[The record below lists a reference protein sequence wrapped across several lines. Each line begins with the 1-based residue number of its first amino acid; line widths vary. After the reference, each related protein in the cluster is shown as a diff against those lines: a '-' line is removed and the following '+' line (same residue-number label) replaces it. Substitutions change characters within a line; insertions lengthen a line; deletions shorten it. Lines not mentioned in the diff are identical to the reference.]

1 MNDPQ
6 NLVWFVL
13 AGVVVPTVV
22 LALLDR
28 MRAGDGEQTAAET
41 GRTTRTDRD
50 TA

>member
-13 AGVVVPTVV
+13 AGVVVPTIV
-22 LALLDR
+22 LALLGR
-28 MRAGDGEQTAAET
+28 WRAGDGEHAAADTGGTA
-41 GRTTRTDRD
+41 RTERD

>member
-13 AGVVVPTVV
+13 AGVVVPTMV
-22 LALLDR
+22 LAVLGR
-28 MRAGDGEQTAAET
+28 WRTRDGEPRAVDTAGAA
-41 GRTTRTDRD
+41 RTDKD